1 MIFSKAS
8 GLNNSV
14 FGKSQD
20 PIRMFLQEEEEAY
33 KAGSQIDK
41 VFAVVDSDK
50 YGEKF
55 SELTSKGDFQDVGE
69 GGAYPRTSQQ
79 VGYEKLIEPEEWKN
93 SFEVTETM
101 IEDGKMFDIKAN
113 AKDFSL
119 SYARTRE
126 KFGAMG
132 LQYGNATT
140 FTFNGKVYAYTCRD
154 GLAFFSTAHTSKTG
168 GTGTQS
174 NYSTAYTFSYDNLCL
189 VEEAMQKFTDHDGN
203 LLNIQP
209 DTIVI
214 PNNAAIKK
222 LVADAVFTGGDGNKP
237 GTADAGFN
245 FHGSRW
251 NVVVWNQLSKLSATN
266 DPWFV
271 CDSKRNQIDGLIW
284 IDRVPLSVRSWLDD
298 ETGNNVWGGRSR
310 FGMGAVNWV
319 SWYGCVPA

>member
-8 GLNNSV
+8 GLNDSIY
-14 FGKSQD
+14 GKSID
-20 PIRMFLQEEEEAY
+20 PIRFFLQQEEEAY
-33 KAGSQIDK
+33 KKSSQIDK
-41 VFAVVDSDK
+41 VFNVITSDK

-55 SELTSKGDFQDVGE
+55 SEFTSKGDFEPVGE

-79 VGYEKLIEPEEWKN
+79 VGYEKLVEPDEWKN

-101 IEDGKMFDIKAN
+101 IEDAKMFDVKAA

-126 KFGAMG
+126 KFAALF
-132 LQYGNATT
+132 LQYGNSATAV
-140 FTFNGKVYAYTCRD
+140 FKGKTYDITCRD
-154 GLAFFSTAHTSKTG
+154 GLPLFYAAHTSKTG
-168 GTGTQS
+168 GTGTQG
-174 NYSTAYTFSYDNLCL
+174 NLDTLVFSYDNLAI
-189 VEEAMQKFTDHDGN
+189 VEERMQKFTDHDGN

-222 LVADAVFTGGDGNKP
+222 LVADVVFTSSGKP
-237 GTADAGFN
+237 GTTDHSFN
-245 FHGSRW
+245 FHGERW
-251 NVVVWNQLSKLSATN
+251 NVVVWNQLGRLAAAN

-284 IDRVPLSVRSWLDD
+284 IDRVELSVRTWIDD
-298 ETGNNVWGGRSR
+298 NNGNNVWGGRAR
-310 FGMGAVNWV
+310 FGAAPVNWTA
-319 SWYGCVPA
+319 WYGCFPA

>member
-8 GLNNSV
+8 GLNDSV
-14 FGKSQD
+14 YGKSQD
-20 PIRMFLQEEEEAY
+20 PIRFFLEKEEEGY
-33 KAGSQIDK
+33 LKGSQIDK
-41 VFAVVDSDK
+41 IFNVINSDK

-55 SELTSKGDFQDVGE
+55 SEMTSKGDFQPVGE

-79 VGYEKLIEPEEWKN
+79 VGYERLVEPDEWKN

-101 IEDGKMFDIKAN
+101 IEDAKMLDIKSQGS
-113 AKDFSL
+113 DFML

-126 KFGAMG
+126 KFAAMF
-132 LQYGNATT
+132 LQYGNAAT
-140 FTFNGKVYAYTCRD
+140 FTFKEKVYNNSCRD
-154 GLAFFSTAHTSKTG
+154 SLALLSTAHTSKTG
-168 GTGTQS
+168 GTGNQG
-174 NYSTAYTFSYDNLCL
+174 NYSTAYVFSYDNLCL
-189 VEEAMQKFTDHDGN
+189 VEEVMQKFTDHDGN

-222 LVADAVFTGGDGNKP
+222 LVADAVFTTGDGKKP
-237 GTADAGFN
+237 GTTDAGFN
-245 FHGSRW
+245 FHDNRW
-251 NVVVWNQLSKLSATN
+251 NVVVWNQLSKLAAAN

-284 IDRVPLSVRSWLDD
+284 IDRVPLKVRSWLDD
-298 ETGNNVWGGRSR
+298 ETGNNVFGGRSR
-310 FGMGAVNWV
+310 FGGAPVNWT